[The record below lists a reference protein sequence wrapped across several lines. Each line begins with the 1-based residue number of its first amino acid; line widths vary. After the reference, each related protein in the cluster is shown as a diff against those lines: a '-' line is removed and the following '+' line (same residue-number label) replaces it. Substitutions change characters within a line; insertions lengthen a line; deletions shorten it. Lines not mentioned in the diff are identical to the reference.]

1 MMSHFAPSRFLI
13 RQAIRGIRIQ
23 SCLRSPLTIKDH
35 LLSTKPINCFQSQ
48 FFSNDS
54 QSKQD
59 TDDSSNASKKDET
72 TDEEKHNPGAG
83 VESEELADPEIARL
97 EEEVKS
103 LKDQLMRSLAE
114 QENTRRIAKRDVAN
128 AKQYAIKS
136 FSKSLLDSSDNL
148 ERALD
153 AVPEDLRTDSE
164 NHPVLVTLYEG
175 IKMTEA
181 GLNKAFE
188 MNGLKKFG
196 AVGENFDPNM
206 HEALFEYA
214 DPNRE
219 AGTVGQ
225 IMKSGFTLNDRVLRP
240 AEVGV
245 VKKEG

>member
-1 MMSHFAPSRFLI
+1 MINHFAPSRLFI
-13 RQAIRGIRIQ
+13 RHAIQGNRIQ
-23 SCLRSPLTIKDH
+23 TYLRPRFKNND
-35 LLSTKPINCFQSQ
+35 LSVIIKPINRFQFQ
-48 FFSNDS
+48 FFSDDG
-54 QSKQD
+54 QSKKGVDEGNDQ
-59 TDDSSNASKKDET
+59 TEQHETSEKDENKP
-72 TDEEKHNPGAG
+72 DVEEKTEDEVDP
-83 VESEELADPEIARL
+83 ELARL
-97 EEEVKS
+97 GKEVKS

-114 QENTRRIAKRDVAN
+114 QENTRRIAKRDVGD
-128 AKQYAIKS
+128 AKQFAIKS

-175 IKMTEA
+175 IKMTES

-196 AVGENFDPNM
+196 EIGEVFDPNK
-206 HEALFEYA
+206 HEALFEYV
-214 DPNRE
+214 DPNQD

-225 IMKSGFTLNDRVLRP
+225 IMKKGFTLNDRVLRP

-245 VKKEG
+245 VKKGA

>member
-1 MMSHFAPSRFLI
+1 M
-13 RQAIRGIRIQ
+13 
-23 SCLRSPLTIKDH
+23 TIKDH
-35 LLSTKPINCFQSQ
+35 LSSTKQINRFQSQ
-48 FFSNDS
+48 FFSNDT
-54 QSKQD
+54 QSKKD
-59 TDDSSNASKKDET
+59 TADSPNASKKDET
-72 TDEEKHNPGAG
+72 ADEETDDSNVG
-83 VESEELADPEIARL
+83 VESKGLADTEIARL

-196 AVGENFDPNM
+196 EVGENFDPNM
-206 HEALFEYA
+206 HEALFEYG